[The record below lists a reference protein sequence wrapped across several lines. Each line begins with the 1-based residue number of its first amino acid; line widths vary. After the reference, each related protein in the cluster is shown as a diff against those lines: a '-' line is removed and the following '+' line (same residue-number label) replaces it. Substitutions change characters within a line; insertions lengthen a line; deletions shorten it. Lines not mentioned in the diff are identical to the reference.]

1 VSRSP
6 DVLLF
11 DLFGTLVFFD
21 DSRIATLE
29 VGQRRIPMTIPHLP
43 GLLGDLLPGVSVLDF
58 LEEMRKVGNDI
69 LERKKREGVEVHT
82 SVRFAETLRAF
93 GVSAGLVDAAAARMA
108 DAHMDSLARAVV
120 CPPGRR
126 ELLAG
131 LGGAHRLALLS
142 NFDDGPT
149 ARRVLAEAGLEPYF
163 EVIVISAE
171 EGIRKPSREIF
182 ARACARMGVSPS
194 ACLYVGDTFVEDI
207 EGAAG
212 AGLSA
217 LWVSRDAAV
226 PPAVGT
232 ITDVDEL
239 PAWLSPGVGRPVFS
253 APGVAS
259 R

>member
-1 VSRSP
+1 MILSP

-29 VGQRRIPMTIPHLP
+29 VGQRRIPMTIPDLP
-43 GLLGDLLPGVSVLDF
+43 GLLEEVLPGVSLVQF
-58 LEEMRKVGNDI
+58 FEEMRRVGKGI
-69 LERKKREGVEVHT
+69 LERKRKEGVEVHT
-82 SVRFAETLRAF
+82 SVRFVETLCALGCR
-93 GVSAGLVDAAAARMA
+93 AGLVEEAAARMA
-108 DAHMDSLARAVV
+108 DAHMDSLAKAVV

-126 ELLAG
+126 ELLEG
-131 LGGAHRLALLS
+131 LRRAHRLALLS

-149 ARRVLAEAGLEPYF
+149 ARRVLAEAGLDHLF
-163 EVIVISAE
+163 EVTVISAE

-182 ARACARMGVSPS
+182 ARACARLGAPPS

-207 EGAAG
+207 EGATG

-217 LWVSRDAAV
+217 LWISRDEAV
-226 PPAVGT
+226 PPALGS
-232 ITDVDEL
+232 ILDVDEL
-239 PAWLSPGVGRPVFS
+239 PAWLSRGRRSPAVS
-253 APGVAS
+253 APGGAS

>member
-1 VSRSP
+1 MSLSP

-29 VGQRRIPMTIPHLP
+29 VGARKIPMTIPNLP
-43 GLLGDLLPGVSVLDF
+43 GLLDEFLPGVSILQF
-58 LEEMRKVGNDI
+58 LEEMRRVGRDI
-69 LERKKREGVEVHT
+69 LERKRREGVEVHT
-82 SVRFAETLRAF
+82 SVRFVETLRAL
-93 GVSAGLVDAAAARMA
+93 GCNAGLVDEAAARLA
-108 DAHMDSLARAVV
+108 EAHMDSLARAVV

-126 ELLAG
+126 ELLES
-131 LGGAHRLALLS
+131 LRGAHRLALLS

-149 ARRVLAEAGLEPYF
+149 ARRVLAEAGLGHLF

-182 ARACARMGVSPS
+182 ARACARMGSSPS
-194 ACLYVGDTFVEDI
+194 ACLYVGDTFAEDI
-207 EGAAG
+207 EGATG

-217 LWVSRDAAV
+217 LWISRQAAL
-226 PPAVGT
+226 PPALGS
-232 ITDVDEL
+232 IRDVEEL
-239 PAWLSPGVGRPVFS
+239 PFWLSRGGRGPGFS
-253 APGVAS
+253 APGGAS